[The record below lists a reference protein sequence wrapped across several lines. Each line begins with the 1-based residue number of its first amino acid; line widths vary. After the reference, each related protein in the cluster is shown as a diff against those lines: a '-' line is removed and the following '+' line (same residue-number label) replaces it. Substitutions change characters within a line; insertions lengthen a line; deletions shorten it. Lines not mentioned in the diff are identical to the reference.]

1 MAKRPRPEPTT
12 DQAKPSQ
19 PSGATLGP
27 DILARVRE
35 AGSVEEAV
43 TILAPNAKR
52 SPKPDAVYEVSPA
65 CGDPLP
71 KQRGLAI
78 LVYATAAR
86 LNASF
91 KVADIEA
98 ALPDRKS
105 VRYWVRQLAKTG
117 HFVEVVS

>member
-1 MAKRPRPEPTT
+1 MAKRLRLEPQPDPVV
-12 DQAKPSQ
+12 DQPT
-19 PSGATLGP
+19 PGP
-27 DILARVRE
+27 LPVADLLARVRE

-71 KQRGLAI
+71 KQRGLAV

-91 KVADIEA
+91 KVADIET

-117 HFVEVVS
+117 HFVEVAS